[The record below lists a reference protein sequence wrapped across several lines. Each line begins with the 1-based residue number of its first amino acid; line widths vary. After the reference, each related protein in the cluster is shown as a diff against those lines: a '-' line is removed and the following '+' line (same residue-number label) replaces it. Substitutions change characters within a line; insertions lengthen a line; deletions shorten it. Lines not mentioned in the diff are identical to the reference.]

1 MRRRCKS
8 RAPCIL
14 CFLSAISH
22 FNIASWGWT
31 VTMDNFFS
39 PHKTTPFTPPAPIML
54 WQQAETRADK
64 DSSGRHSAAPAEPR
78 PRHILVPHALDVP
91 PRLPQNRTAANGA
104 AQGPSAVSGAGK
116 EGVRRLYS
124 AGMFLLLLC
133 EMLQNWGLSFAR
145 SYIVF
150 SGPRPSRARQLEPV
164 ACQAPSQRLVSNCV
178 SFFF

>member
-8 RAPCIL
+8 CAPCIL

-22 FNIASWGWT
+22 FNIASWGCT

-39 PHKTTPFTPPAPIML
+39 PLKTTPFTPPPIML
-54 WQQAETRADK
+54 WRQAATRADK
-64 DSSGRHSAAPAEPR
+64 HSPGRHSAAPAEPR
-78 PRHILVPHALDVP
+78 PRHILVSHALDVP

-124 AGMFLLLLC
+124 AGMFLLLKC
-133 EMLQNWGLSFAR
+133 EMLQQWSFSFAR

-150 SGPRPSRARQLEPV
+150 SGPPPSRARQLEPV
-164 ACQAPSQRLVSNCV
+164 ACQAPS
-178 SFFF
+178 